1 MSHFPSRSLLLHP
14 ILSVSQPEHPS
25 YIPPL
30 FHTTS
35 LHTNLLQT
43 NDLATQLHHALFE
56 LDGGFGYVLKPPE
69 LRGGVSSGG
78 GGCLRSQGL
87 GHLSPG
93 SPRRHQPHHL
103 PSGHQHGSMPRV
115 SSCGIT
121 HLTPLPRPPYN
132 TTLPPP

>member
-78 GGCLRSQGL
+78 GAVSAARAWGTSARGARADTSRTTCRLATSTGACHAFRAAV
-87 GHLSPG
+87 SP
-93 SPRRHQPHHL
+93 
-103 PSGHQHGSMPRV
+103 
-115 SSCGIT
+115 I
-121 HLTPLPRPPYN
+121 
-132 TTLPPP
+132 

>member
-78 GGCLRSQGL
+78 GG
-87 GHLSPG
+87 LSP
-93 SPRRHQPHHL
+93 QPGPGAPQPGEPAPTPAAPLAVWPPAREHATRFELRYH
-103 PSGHQHGSMPRV
+103 PSA
-115 SSCGIT
+115 
-121 HLTPLPRPPYN
+121 
-132 TTLPPP
+132 PPPTPSL